1 MGKRSVLYEV
11 LRPVVA
17 IGLRLFHG
25 KFRVVG
31 FENLKGSETPTIVV
45 GNHQNAMIDPILC
58 CTVFNEQLHWLTRS
72 DIFKPGIVNT
82 LLRNFNMLPVYRDR
96 DNVGDMRDRNEEIFQ
111 ECYRR
116 LNNGSWVC
124 LFPEGTHQGRK
135 RLLLPLKKGVGRLII
150 GTFEANS
157 NLEKIRIVPV
167 GLEYEETYNKDGNI
181 LVRIGEPVTLSK
193 EDYNTANKAIWANQL
208 VADITTHLHDVMTD
222 IQDEENYDN
231 LLVVQD
237 CFHLAFPEYDWHEN
251 IIAFQEAHNA
261 GILHD
266 EVLLKNAQEV
276 VALNEQLGIR
286 VKDKVKSNLS
296 LALSLFTLILFFP
309 AILVGRVLFVP
320 ISMFT
325 ENFIKK
331 NIKDQLFYNSIRIS
345 FKTFIGVFFVLLYSV
360 IAKLIGFNFWPS
372 LVIIVTVG
380 MAGHWG
386 RRLFN
391 RLQLRFRLK
400 QLEQDH
406 PNEMARWNSHIHHI
420 TERLNSLLHESHK

>member
-11 LRPVVA
+11 LRPVVS

-45 GNHQNAMIDPILC
+45 GNHQNAMLDPILC
-58 CTVFNEQLHWLTRS
+58 CTVFNEQLHWLTRA

-124 LFPEGTHQGRK
+124 LFPEGTHQEKK

-150 GTFEANS
+150 GTFETNS
-157 NLEKIRIVPV
+157 NLQKIRIVPV

-222 IQDEENYDN
+222 IQDEENYEN

-237 CFHLAFPEYDWHEN
+237 CFQLAFPERDWHEN
-251 IIAFQEAHNA
+251 IIAFQDAQNA
-261 GILHD
+261 GKLHD
-266 EVLLKNAQEV
+266 DVLFQNAKEV
-276 VALNEQLGIR
+276 VTINEQLSIR
-286 VKDKVKSNLS
+286 VRDKVKSNLS
-296 LALSLFTLILFFP
+296 LTFSLFTLILFSP
-309 AILVGRVLFVP
+309 AILVGRALFAP

-345 FKTFIGVFFVLLYSV
+345 FKTFIGVFFVLLYSTV
-360 IAKLIGFNFWPS
+360 ARLIGFNFLPS
-372 LVIIVTVG
+372 MFVIVATG

-391 RLQLRFRLK
+391 RLQLRFRLH
-400 QLEQDH
+400 QLAQTHAAEI
-406 PNEMARWNSHIHHI
+406 ARWNSHIHNI
-420 TERLNSLLHESHK
+420 TERLKTLHHESHK